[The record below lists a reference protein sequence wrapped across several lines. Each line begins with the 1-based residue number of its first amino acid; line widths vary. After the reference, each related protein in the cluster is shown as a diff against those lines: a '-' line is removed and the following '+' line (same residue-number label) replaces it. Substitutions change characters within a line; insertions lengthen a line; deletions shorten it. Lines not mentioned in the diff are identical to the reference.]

1 MSAEVASGLDRL
13 LEQHRIEQFL
23 FHEAR
28 LIDERRFAEWE
39 QLWDDEGTYWV
50 PANGEGTDPDRDVSL
65 IYDNRSRLHSRVERY
80 AGGKAFS
87 QQPPPRTVHLVAN
100 VLIEPAAVNPDDAD
114 TDPEGDGGRM
124 VRSTVQVAESRPGY
138 RIDWVGSATHHLV
151 ERDGDLRIRLK
162 KVVLVDNDQELTT
175 LDFLL

>member
-1 MSAEVASGLDRL
+1 MSAEVGSGLDRL
-13 LEQHRIEQFL
+13 LRQHRIEQFL

-39 QLWDDEGTYWV
+39 RLWDDEGIYWV
-50 PANGEGTDPDRDVSL
+50 PANGEDTDPDRDVSL

-87 QQPPPRTVHLVAN
+87 QQPPPRTVRLVAN
-100 VLIEPAAVNPDDAD
+100 VLIDADAHADD
-114 TDPEGDGGRM
+114 TDPDADARTA
-124 VRSTVQVAESRPGY
+124 VRSTLQVAESRPGY
-138 RIDWVGSATHHLV
+138 RIDWVGSTTHHLV
-151 ERDGDLRIRLK
+151 ERDGELRIRFK